1 MHIAMRPMIRIAL
14 AWLVLVA
21 APSIG
26 LAASP
31 VLERVI
37 ARGEL
42 RVGMSGDQMPLNG
55 IDKNGQAGGLE
66 PELAAKLA
74 ETMGVSLRIVRMA
87 FPELLP
93 ALKKGTLDMV
103 MSGLTITPQRNLEFA
118 FAGPYFVSGKSIL
131 TRSRDLATAEDE
143 TLADRENLRLVAL
156 KSSTSAEFAKQH
168 MPRAKLVLTDD
179 VRKGVAMVREGKV
192 DAMVADMP
200 FCVVAVLR
208 YPELATRTI
217 PLTLEPIGI
226 AVSGN
231 DPLLVNLLENYL
243 ETISASGELEEL
255 NRKWLRHNDWLSDFP

>member
-1 MHIAMRPMIRIAL
+1 MRRITRIAA
-14 AWLVLVA
+14 AWLTLVA
-21 APSIG
+21 IPAIG

-31 VLERVI
+31 VLEGVI

-42 RVGMSGDQMPLNG
+42 RVGMAGDQMPLNG
-55 IDKNGQAGGLE
+55 IDKNGRPGGFE
-66 PELAAKLA
+66 PELAEKLA
-74 ETMGVSLRIVRMA
+74 ETMGVSLRIVRIP

-93 ALKKGTLDMV
+93 ALKKGELDMV

-118 FAGPYFVSGKSIL
+118 FAGPYFISGKSLL
-131 TRSRDLATAEDE
+131 TRSRELAIAEDE
-143 TLADRENLRLVAL
+143 TLAENEKLRLVAL
-156 KSSTSAEFAKQH
+156 KSSTSADFAKKR
-168 MPRAKLVLTDD
+168 MPRAQLVLTDD

-208 YPELATRTI
+208 HPELATRTI

-226 AVSGN
+226 AVPGN

-243 ETISASGELEEL
+243 ETISASGELEAL
-255 NRKWLRHNDWLSDFP
+255 NRKWLRRDDWLQDFP